1 MIGTANSGKERK
13 KMTEKVKITHTKTD
27 IRDVKQLEIITANA
41 EKLNALIEYIAA
53 CDYPEVFEESEVEE
67 NE

>member
-13 KMTEKVKITHTKTD
+13 KMAEKVKITHKKTD
-27 IRDVKQLEIITANA
+27 IRDAKQLEIITANA

>member
-1 MIGTANSGKERK
+1 MA
-13 KMTEKVKITHTKTD
+13 EKVKITHKKTD
-27 IRDVKQLEIITANA
+27 IRDAKQLEIITANA